1 MYAYMGMFL
10 CVHMCI
16 YIYVSE
22 VFHLYLFYSCKLMNY
37 IHLQYYQT
45 IIKPHSKIISYFV
58 TIFIL

>member
-45 IIKPHSKIISYFV
+45 IIKPH
-58 TIFIL
+58 